1 MGINN
6 KLGTTILFMAAILLV
21 SIACIPAVSASP
33 NKDATNTVS
42 AIGTPTVK
50 ALKDIGILKVYH
62 LNEGGYRVHY
72 TNVVS
77 GKHFFDPTL
86 IWMPSTSSLSLT
98 INKPLGGSFGPYYDG
113 SDGRIDGKIDFDY
126 PPIQSVPGLEQGE
139 WISVVE
145 AQEGSADY
153 SYSVSVT

>member
-1 MGINN
+1 M
-6 KLGTTILFMAAILLV
+6 

-33 NKDATNTVS
+33 NKDNTVS

-86 IWMPSTSSLSLT
+86 IWMPSTSKLSLT
-98 INKPLGGSFGPYYDG
+98 INTPSGGVYGPYYDS
-113 SDGRIDGKIDFDY
+113 SDGRTDAKIDFDY
-126 PPIQSVPGLEQGE
+126 APIQSVPGLEQGE

-145 AQEGSADY
+145 AYDGSADY